1 MQTTKNELT
10 KNEKIFFNGV
20 SKYLESPLYFY
31 GSIQRSD
38 YIQGKSD
45 IDVAIFTDNETSSIN
60 KLIHY
65 LHITKYSFNKFA
77 IEHHRNNKIIKGIKV
92 FYNDPSGEFSTEFA
106 IVNTTYKN
114 LFLTYHEDK
123 TILPFY
129 ISFCL
134 IILKIFHY
142 KLGIL
147 PHIYYTTLKNILMTE
162 GLLLPRTK
170 FLRLGKKYHK

>member
-10 KNEKIFFNGV
+10 KNEKIFFDGV
-20 SKYLESPLYFY
+20 SNYLESPLYFY

-38 YIQGKSD
+38 YLQGQSD
-45 IDVAIFTDNETSSIN
+45 IDVGIFTDNETATVARLMN
-60 KLIHY
+60 Y
-65 LHITKYSFNKFA
+65 LHIPKSAFKGFA
-77 IEHHRNNKIIKGIKV
+77 IEHHRNNKIIKGVKV
-92 FYNDPSGEFSTEFA
+92 FYKDPSGEFSAEFA

-142 KLGIL
+142 QIGIL
-147 PHIYYTTLKNILMTE
+147 PHSYYATLKNILMTE
-162 GLLLPRTK
+162 GLFLPRTK
-170 FLRLGKKYHK
+170 FLILGKKYNK